1 MEITN
6 QIIESH
12 GLKAS
17 EFENIKKLL
26 KRDPNLLELGIFSAM
41 WNEHCCYKTSKKW
54 LKKLP
59 TNNTIVI
66 QGPGENAG
74 IIDLEDND
82 GIAFKIESHNHPS
95 YIEPFNGSAT
105 GVGGILRDIF
115 TMGARPI
122 ATLDSIRFGEITTD
136 KTKYLLNGV
145 VHGIGHYGNCIGIP
159 NIGGEC
165 EFDRSYDFNNLV
177 NAMAIGHVKNDSIF
191 YSKPKTIGGLIV
203 YIGSKT
209 GKDGIHGA
217 SMASDVF
224 SEDDEDDK
232 RPSVQVG
239 DPFMEKLLMEGCL
252 ELMSSGL
259 IESMQDMGAAG
270 ITSSSVEMASKGE
283 VGVLINLDKIP
294 LREPL
299 SPYEILLS
307 ESQERMLA
315 VIEPENNV
323 KVKNILKKWQI
334 DYEVIG
340 EITDTQRVVFSS
352 NNKNVVDLPVD
363 IIVDD
368 APEYDREFYLPKK
381 RAFNDFNLLNLD
393 IENMIDNLFENLNYL
408 DKSWVYNQYDSTV
421 MGDTIKEPGQSS
433 GIVKLHDSDKV
444 IGATTD
450 CNPLYLR
457 INPEKGMEYTVL
469 ESFRNLV
476 CSNLKPLAITNN
488 LNFAS
493 PLDPN
498 IMGEIVLS
506 INGLKKS
513 ASKLDTPIVSGN
525 VSLYNQT
532 NDRPIKPTPVI
543 GMVGSNRNYKN
554 INSNKFQNENDLIF
568 LIGNSMK
575 KNNSPY
581 FLQDQHIIQKEN
593 QFNDLVEI
601 DYNLEKDNSE
611 MLFNLFN
618 QNLIT
623 SCNDISRGGIFLSLI
638 KMLQKNYGFRIN
650 VKDKFDMFCEYQA
663 GYIFTIRE
671 INYPMLKNA
680 FEEKKLNYQN
690 LGKVTTESIEINSK
704 KFDYFDIINKYL
716 NNFEKTIN

>member
-1 MEITN
+1 MNEELIL
-6 QIIESH
+6 QH
-12 GLKAS
+12 GLTLD
-17 EFENIKKLL
+17 EFQVIKDCL
-26 KRDPNLLELGIFSAM
+26 KRDLTMEELGIFSAM

-59 TNNTIVI
+59 TENNIVI

-122 ATLDSIRFGEITTD
+122 ATLDSIRFGEIKTD

-165 EFDRSYDFNNLV
+165 EFDKTYNYNNLV
-177 NAMAIGHVKNDSIF
+177 NAMAIGHVKKNAIF
-191 YSKPKTIGGLIV
+191 YSKPKTVGGLIV

-270 ITSSSVEMASKGE
+270 ITSSSVEMASKGN

-294 LREPL
+294 LRQPL
-299 SPYEILLS
+299 TPYEILLS

-315 VIEPENNV
+315 VIEKGNDE
-323 KVKNILKKWQI
+323 KVREILKKWQI
-334 DYEVIG
+334 DFEVIG
-340 EITDTQRVVFSS
+340 EITNTKRVVFVSQ
-352 NNKNVVDLPVD
+352 NKKIVDLPVN

-381 RAFNDFNLLNLD
+381 RNKKKFDLSNLTL
-393 IENMIDNLFENLNYL
+393 EKMIDNLLNNLNHL
-408 DKSWVYNQYDSTV
+408 EKSWVYSQYDSTV
-421 MGDTIKEPGQSS
+421 MGDTVKEPGQAT
-433 GIVKLHDSDKV
+433 GIVKLHDSQKV
-444 IGATTD
+444 IGASTD
-450 CNPLYLR
+450 CNPLYIR
-457 INPEKGMEYTVL
+457 INPELGMIYTVA
-469 ESFRNLV
+469 EAYRNLIA
-476 CSNLKPLAITNN
+476 SNIKPMAITNN

-506 INGLKKS
+506 VNGLKIS

-532 NDRPIKPTPVI
+532 NDVPINPTPVI
-543 GMVGSNRNYKN
+543 GMVGSNSN
-554 INSNKFQNENDLIF
+554 INKIVSNKFQNEGDIIIS
-568 LIGNSMK
+568 IGESIDPHK
-575 KNNSPY
+575 SPY
-581 FLQDQHIIQKEN
+581 FLQDQKIVEDINLYNELEN
-593 QFNDLVEI
+593 I
-601 DYNLEKDNSE
+601 NLEDEKLTAKILMEISDE
-611 MLFNLFN
+611 NLL
-618 QNLIT
+618 Q
-623 SCNDISRGGIFLSLI
+623 SCNDISRGGVFMTLI
-638 KMLQKNYGFRIN
+638 KMIQKNYGFN
-650 VKDKFDMFCEYQA
+650 LKTSNELDLFCEYKY
-663 GYIFTIRE
+663 GYVAAIKENNLNKVFTLLDKNKINHLNIGRVVIEE
-671 INYPMLKNA
+671 IK
-680 FEEKKLNYQN
+680 
-690 LGKVTTESIEINSK
+690 INSK
-704 KFDYFDIINKYL
+704 NIDYFDIKDQYF
-716 NNFEKTIN
+716 NNFERIIN

>member
-1 MEITN
+1 MNKELILQHGLTLDEF
-6 QIIESH
+6 QIIEDC
-12 GLKAS
+12 
-17 EFENIKKLL
+17 L
-26 KRDPNLLELGIFSAM
+26 KRDLTMEELGIFSAM

-59 TNNTIVI
+59 TKNDIVI

-122 ATLDSIRFGEITTD
+122 ATLDSIRFGEIKTD

-165 EFDRSYDFNNLV
+165 EFDKTYDYNNLV
-177 NAMAIGHVKNDSIF
+177 NAMAIGHVKKNAIF
-191 YSKPKTIGGLIV
+191 YSKPKTVGGLIV

-270 ITSSSVEMASKGE
+270 ITSSSVEMASKGN

-294 LREPL
+294 LRQPL
-299 SPYEILLS
+299 TPYEILLS

-315 VIEPENNV
+315 VIEKGNDE
-323 KVKNILKKWQI
+323 KVREILKKWQI
-334 DYEVIG
+334 DFEVIG
-340 EITDTQRVVFSS
+340 EITNTKRVVFESQ
-352 NNKNVVDLPVD
+352 NKKIVDLPVN

-381 RAFNDFNLLNLD
+381 RNKRKFDLSNLTLEKMISNLLN
-393 IENMIDNLFENLNYL
+393 NLNHL
-408 DKSWVYNQYDSTV
+408 EKSWVYNQYDSTV
-421 MGDTIKEPGQSS
+421 MGDTVKEPGQAT
-433 GIVKLHDSDKV
+433 GIVKLHDSQKV
-444 IGATTD
+444 IGASTD
-450 CNPLYLR
+450 CNPLYIR
-457 INPEKGMEYTVL
+457 INPELGMIYTVA
-469 ESFRNLV
+469 EAYRNLIA
-476 CSNLKPLAITNN
+476 SNIKPMAITNN

-506 INGLKKS
+506 VNGLKIS
-513 ASKLDTPIVSGN
+513 ASQLDTPIVSGN

-532 NDRPIKPTPVI
+532 NDAPINPTPVI
-543 GMVGSNRNYKN
+543 GMVGSNSN
-554 INSNKFQNENDLIF
+554 INKIVSNKFQSEGDIIISIGENIDPH
-568 LIGNSMK
+568 K
-575 KNNSPY
+575 SPY
-581 FLQDQHIIQKEN
+581 FLQDQEIVEDINLYNELEN
-593 QFNDLVEI
+593 I
-601 DYNLEKDNSE
+601 NLEDEKITAKILMEISDN
-611 MLFNLFN
+611 NLL
-618 QNLIT
+618 Q
-623 SCNDISRGGIFLSLI
+623 SCNDISRGGIFMTLM
-638 KMLQKNYGFRIN
+638 KMIQKNYGFNIKASN
-650 VKDKFDMFCEYQA
+650 DFELFCEYKS
-663 GYIFTIRE
+663 GYVTTIKE
-671 INYPMLKNA
+671 NNLKKVFALLDENKINY
-680 FEEKKLNYQN
+680 EEI
-690 LGKVTTESIEINSK
+690 GRVVIEEIKINSK
-704 KFDYFDIINKYL
+704 NIDYFDIKDQYL
-716 NNFEKTIN
+716 NNFKRIIN

>member
-1 MEITN
+1 MNEDLIKQHGLTMDEF
-6 QIIESH
+6 QIIQ
-12 GLKAS
+12 
-17 EFENIKKLL
+17 NYL
-26 KRDPNLLELGIFSAM
+26 KRDLSIEELGIFSAM

-59 TNNTIVI
+59 TDNAIVI

-252 ELMSSGL
+252 ELMSSDL

-381 RAFNDFNLLNLD
+381 RAFNDFNLSNLD
-393 IENMIDNLFENLNYL
+393 IENMIDNLFKNLNYL

-593 QFNDLVEI
+593 QFNDLIEI

-650 VKDKFDMFCEYQA
+650 IKDKFDMFCEYQA

-680 FEEKKLNYQN
+680 FEEKKLNYRN

>member
-1 MEITN
+1 MNEDLIKQHGLTMDEF
-6 QIIESH
+6 QIIQ
-12 GLKAS
+12 
-17 EFENIKKLL
+17 NYL
-26 KRDPNLLELGIFSAM
+26 KRDLSIEELGIFSAM

-340 EITDTQRVVFSS
+340 EITDTKRVVFSS

>member
-1 MEITN
+1 MNKELILQHGLTLDEF
-6 QIIESH
+6 QIIEDC
-12 GLKAS
+12 
-17 EFENIKKLL
+17 L
-26 KRDPNLLELGIFSAM
+26 KRDLTMEELGIFSAM

-59 TNNTIVI
+59 TKNDIVI

-122 ATLDSIRFGEITTD
+122 ATLDSIRFGEIKTD

-165 EFDRSYDFNNLV
+165 EFDKTYDYNNLV
-177 NAMAIGHVKNDSIF
+177 NAMAIGHVKKNAIF
-191 YSKPKTIGGLIV
+191 YSKPKTVGGLIV

-270 ITSSSVEMASKGE
+270 ITSSSVEMASKGN

-294 LREPL
+294 LRQPL
-299 SPYEILLS
+299 TPYEILLS

-315 VIEPENNV
+315 VIEKGNDE
-323 KVKNILKKWQI
+323 KVREILKKWQI
-334 DYEVIG
+334 DFEVIG
-340 EITDTQRVVFSS
+340 EITNTKRVVFESQ
-352 NNKNVVDLPVD
+352 NKKIVDLPVN

-381 RAFNDFNLLNLD
+381 RNKRKFDLSNLTLEKMISNLLN
-393 IENMIDNLFENLNYL
+393 NLNHL
-408 DKSWVYNQYDSTV
+408 EKSWVYNQYDSTV
-421 MGDTIKEPGQSS
+421 MGDTVKEPGQAT
-433 GIVKLHDSDKV
+433 GIVKLHDSQKV
-444 IGATTD
+444 IGASTD
-450 CNPLYLR
+450 CNPLYIR
-457 INPEKGMEYTVL
+457 INPELGMIYTVA
-469 ESFRNLV
+469 EAYRNLIA
-476 CSNLKPLAITNN
+476 SNIKPMAITNN

-506 INGLKKS
+506 VNGLKIS
-513 ASKLDTPIVSGN
+513 ASQLDTPIVSGN

-532 NDRPIKPTPVI
+532 NDAPINPTPVI
-543 GMVGSNRNYKN
+543 GMVGSNSN
-554 INSNKFQNENDLIF
+554 INKIVSNKFQSEGAIIISIGENIDPH
-568 LIGNSMK
+568 K
-575 KNNSPY
+575 SPY
-581 FLQDQHIIQKEN
+581 FLQDQEIVEDINLYNELEN
-593 QFNDLVEI
+593 I
-601 DYNLEKDNSE
+601 NLEDEKITAKILMEISDN
-611 MLFNLFN
+611 NLL
-618 QNLIT
+618 Q
-623 SCNDISRGGIFLSLI
+623 SCNDISRGGIFMTLM
-638 KMLQKNYGFRIN
+638 KMIQKNYGFNIKASN
-650 VKDKFDMFCEYQA
+650 DFELFCEYKS
-663 GYIFTIRE
+663 GYVTTIKE
-671 INYPMLKNA
+671 NNLKKVFALLDENKINY
-680 FEEKKLNYQN
+680 EEI
-690 LGKVTTESIEINSK
+690 GRVVIEEIKINSK
-704 KFDYFDIINKYL
+704 NIDYFDIKDQYL
-716 NNFEKTIN
+716 NNFERIIN

>member
-1 MEITN
+1 MNEDLIKQHGLTMDEF
-6 QIIESH
+6 QIIQ
-12 GLKAS
+12 
-17 EFENIKKLL
+17 NYL
-26 KRDPNLLELGIFSAM
+26 KRDLSIEELGIFSAM

-59 TNNTIVI
+59 TDNAIVI

-105 GVGGILRDIF
+105 GVRGILRDIF

-252 ELMSSGL
+252 ELMSSDL

-593 QFNDLVEI
+593 QFNDLIEI

-650 VKDKFDMFCEYQA
+650 IKDKFDMFCEYQA

-671 INYPMLKNA
+671 VNYPMLKNA

>member
-1 MEITN
+1 MNEDLIL
-6 QIIESH
+6 QH
-12 GLKAS
+12 GLTLD
-17 EFENIKKLL
+17 EFKIIKNYLN
-26 KRDPNLLELGIFSAM
+26 RDLTMEELGIFSAM

-59 TNNTIVI
+59 TENEIVI

-74 IIDLEDND
+74 IIDIQDND

-122 ATLDSIRFGEITTD
+122 ATLDSIRFGLIESE

-165 EFDRSYDFNNLV
+165 EFESTYGFNNLV
-177 NAMAIGHVKNDSIF
+177 NAMAVGHVQKDKIF
-191 YSKPKTIGGLIV
+191 YSKPKSIGGLIV

-252 ELMSSGL
+252 ELMSLGL

-270 ITSSSVEMASKGE
+270 ITSSSVEMASKGN
-283 VGVLINLDKIP
+283 VGVLINLDKVP
-294 LREPL
+294 LRQPL
-299 SPYEILLS
+299 SAYEILLS

-315 VIEPENNV
+315 VIDEKNNL
-323 KVKNILKKWQI
+323 KVKEILQKWQI

-340 EITDTQRVVFSS
+340 EITNNKRVVFES
-352 NNKNVVDLPVD
+352 NNKKVVDLPVD

-368 APEYDREFYLPKK
+368 APEYDREFYMPRK
-381 RAFNDFNLLNLD
+381 RKGKDFDFSNIKLEDIINTLLS
-393 IENMIDNLFENLNYL
+393 NLNYL
-408 DKSWVYNQYDSTV
+408 DKSWVFNQYDSTV
-421 MGDTIKEPGQSS
+421 MGDTVKEPGQSS
-433 GIVKLHDSDKV
+433 GIVKIHGTQKV

-450 CNPLYLR
+450 CNPLYIR
-457 INPEKGMEYTVL
+457 INPYEGMKYTVA
-469 ESFRNLV
+469 ESYRNLIA
-476 CSNLKPLAITNN
+476 CNINPLAITNN

-498 IMGEIVLS
+498 IMGELVLS
-506 INGLKKS
+506 IDGLKTAAVKFN
-513 ASKLDTPIVSGN
+513 TPIVSGN

-532 NDRPIKPTPVI
+532 NEIPIKPTPVI
-543 GMVGSNRNYKN
+543 GMVGSNQDLKK
-554 INSNKFQNENDLIF
+554 INSNRFRN
-568 LIGNSMK
+568 IGNK
-575 KNNSPY
+575 IFVLGKQLEKNLSPY
-581 FLQDQHIIQKEN
+581 LLQDQNLASNINEY
-593 QFNDLVEI
+593 NDLEELDL
-601 DYNLEKDNSE
+601 DYEKKVADCVLKMSDFKYI
-611 MLFNLFN
+611 M
-618 QNLIT
+618 
-623 SCNDISRGGIFLSLI
+623 SCNDISRGGVFLSLL
-638 KMLQKNYGFRIN
+638 KMQYKDMGFKVNIP
-650 VKDKFDMFCEYQA
+650 DPIDLFCEYSA
-663 GYIFTIRE
+663 GYVIEIRNEDLNNVSSFLSENGVGYFE
-671 INYPMLKNA
+671 IGEIIKEN
-680 FEEKKLNYQN
+680 
-690 LGKVTTESIEINSK
+690 IEINSK
-704 KFDYFDIINKYL
+704 KFDYFDIINNYH
-716 NNFEKTIN
+716 NNFEKIIN

>member
-1 MEITN
+1 MKEELIL
-6 QIIESH
+6 QH
-12 GLKAS
+12 GLTLE
-17 EFENIKKLL
+17 EFKIIKNYL
-26 KRDPNLLELGIFSAM
+26 KRDLTMEELGIFSAM

-59 TNNTIVI
+59 TNNDIVI

-122 ATLDSIRFGEITTD
+122 ATLDSIRFGEISTD
-136 KTKYLLNGV
+136 KTKYLLNEV

-159 NIGGEC
+159 NIGGES
-165 EFDRSYDFNNLV
+165 EFDSTYDFNNLV
-177 NAMAIGHVKNDSIF
+177 NAMAIGHVKKDAIF
-191 YSKPKTIGGLIV
+191 YSKPKTVGGLIV

-224 SEDDEDDK
+224 SENDEDDK

-270 ITSSSVEMASKGE
+270 ITSSSVEMASKGN

-294 LREPL
+294 LRQPL

-315 VIEPENNV
+315 VIDKENNS
-323 KVKNILKKWQI
+323 KVRNILKKWQI

-340 EITDTQRVVFSS
+340 EITNTKKVVFTSQ
-352 NNKNVVDLPVD
+352 NKEVVNLPVN

-368 APEYDREFYLPKK
+368 APEYDREFYLPRK
-381 RAFNDFNLLNLD
+381 RSKREFDCANLTIEKMINNLLD
-393 IENMIDNLFENLNYL
+393 NLNYL
-408 DKSWVYNQYDSTV
+408 DKSWIYNQYDSTV
-421 MGDTIKEPGQSS
+421 MGDTVKEPGQTA
-433 GIVKLHDSDKV
+433 GIVKLHDSQKV

-450 CNPLYLR
+450 CNPLYIR
-457 INPEKGMEYTVL
+457 INPELGMIYTVL
-469 ESFRNLV
+469 EAYRNLIA
-476 CSNLKPLAITNN
+476 SNIKPMAITNN

-513 ASKLDTPIVSGN
+513 ASKLNTPIVSGN

-532 NDRPIKPTPVI
+532 NELPINPTPVI
-543 GMVGSNRNYKN
+543 GMVGSNLD
-554 INSNKFQNENDLIF
+554 INRVLSNKFQNLGDIIIS
-568 LIGNSMK
+568 IGESLGPL
-575 KNNSPY
+575 NSPY
-581 FLQDQHIIQKEN
+581 FLQDHKITKEIN
-593 QFNDLVEI
+593 SFNDLEDI
-601 DYNLEKDNSE
+601 DLEKELLTANTIR
-611 MLFNLFN
+611 NLTN
-618 QNLIT
+618 DNLIQ
-623 SCNDISRGGIFLSLI
+623 SCNDISRGGIFISLMKMI
-638 KMLQKNYGFRIN
+638 KKNYGFTIEFPN
-650 VKDKFDMFCEYQA
+650 QFDLFCEYIA
-663 GYIFTIRE
+663 GYIITVKE
-671 INYPMLKNA
+671 DNLNKVLAYLSKNCIKHSHIG
-680 FEEKKLNYQN
+680 FVSSELIK
-690 LGKVTTESIEINSK
+690 INSK
-704 KFDYFDIINKYL
+704 KFDYFDIKDKYL
-716 NNFEKTIN
+716 NNFEKIIN

>member
-1 MEITN
+1 MNEDLIK
-6 QIIESH
+6 QH
-12 GLKAS
+12 GLTMD
-17 EFENIKKLL
+17 EFKIIQNYL
-26 KRDPNLLELGIFSAM
+26 KRDLSIEELGIFSAM

-59 TNNTIVI
+59 TDNSIVV

-74 IIDLEDND
+74 IIDLKDND

-122 ATLDSIRFGEITTD
+122 ATLDSIRFGEVTTD

-283 VGVLINLDKIP
+283 VGVLINLDRIP

-315 VIEPENNV
+315 VIEPENNN
-323 KVKNILKKWQI
+323 KVKNVLKKWQI

-340 EITDTQRVVFSS
+340 EITNTKRVVFSS
-352 NNKNVVDLPVD
+352 NNKNIVDLPVN

-381 RAFNDFNLLNLD
+381 RGFNAFDVSNLD
-393 IENMIDNLFENLNYL
+393 IEKMIDNLFQNLNYL
-408 DKSWVYNQYDSTV
+408 DKSWVYDQYDSTV

-433 GIVKLHDSDKV
+433 GIVKLHDSNKV

-450 CNPLYLR
+450 CNPLYLK
-457 INPEKGMEYTVL
+457 INPEKGMEHTVL
-469 ESFRNLV
+469 ESYRNLV

-543 GMVGSNRNYKN
+543 GMVGSNSNYKN

-568 LIGNSMK
+568 LIGKSMEK
-575 KNNSPY
+575 SSSPY
-581 FLQDQHIIQKEN
+581 FLQDQHIVQREN
-593 QFNDLVEI
+593 QYNDLIEI
-601 DYNLEKDNSE
+601 DYDLERNNSE
-611 MLFNLFN
+611 ILFKLFN
-618 QNLIT
+618 QNLVT
-623 SCNDISRGGIFLSLI
+623 SCNDISRGGIFLTLI
-638 KMLQKNYGFRIN
+638 KMLQKNYGFNIN
-650 VKDKFDMFCEYQA
+650 VRDKFDIFCEYQA
-663 GYIFTIRE
+663 GYVLTTHE
-671 INYPMLKNA
+671 KNYSTLKKI
-680 FEEKKLNYQN
+680 FEENKIKYQN
-690 LGKVTTESIEINSK
+690 LGEVTIETIEINSK
-704 KFDYFDIINKYL
+704 KFDYFDIMNKYL
-716 NNFEKTIN
+716 NNFEKLIK

>member
-1 MEITN
+1 MNDEIIL
-6 QIIESH
+6 QH
-12 GLKAS
+12 GLTLE
-17 EFENIKKLL
+17 EFKVIKDYL
-26 KRDPNLLELGIFSAM
+26 KRDLTIEELGIFSAM

-59 TNNTIVI
+59 TNNEIVI

-74 IIDLEDND
+74 IIDVKDND

-122 ATLDSIRFGEITTD
+122 ATLDSIRFGNISSD

-165 EFDRSYDFNNLV
+165 EFDKSYDYNNLV

-224 SEDDEDDK
+224 SEDDEDEK

-270 ITSSSVEMASKGE
+270 ITSSSVEMASKGN
-283 VGVLINLDKIP
+283 VGVHINLDKVP
-294 LREPL
+294 LRQPL
-299 SPYEILLS
+299 TPYEILLS

-315 VIEPENNV
+315 VIEKDNNE
-323 KVKNILKKWQI
+323 KIKEILKKWQI

-340 EITDTQRVVFSS
+340 EITNTKRVVFSS
-352 NNKNVVDLPVD
+352 NEKIVVDLPVD

-368 APEYDREFYLPKK
+368 APEYDREFSIPKK
-381 RAFNDFNLLNLD
+381 RKYRNFNISNLS
-393 IENMIDNLFENLNYL
+393 IEKTVSNYMNNLNYL
-408 DKSWVYNQYDSTV
+408 DKSWIYNQYDSTV

-433 GIVKLHDSDKV
+433 GVVKIHNTDKA

-450 CNPLYLR
+450 CNPLYIR
-457 INPEKGMEYTVL
+457 INPEKGMIHTVL
-469 ESFRNLV
+469 EAYRNLV
-476 CSNLKPLAITNN
+476 ASNIMPMAITNN

-506 INGLKKS
+506 ITGLSNIAK
-513 ASKLDTPIVSGN
+513 KLDTPIVSGN

-532 NDRPIKPTPVI
+532 NDRPINPTPVI
-543 GMVGSNRNYKN
+543 GMVGC
-554 INSNKFQNENDLIF
+554 NSNWKKILQNKFINEDDELI
-568 LIGNSMK
+568 LLGNSLGIDF
-575 KNNSPY
+575 SPY
-581 FLQDQHIIQKEN
+581 YLQDQKIVSSISEYNELSMPDIDLEIKTAKLIQEAADK
-593 QFNDLVEI
+593 
-601 DYNLEKDNSE
+601 
-611 MLFNLFN
+611 
-618 QNLIT
+618 NLIQ
-623 SCNDISRGGIFLSLI
+623 SCNDISRGGVFMSLM
-638 KMLQKNYGFRIN
+638 KMTQKTLGFSIMLEDD
-650 VKDKFDMFCEYQA
+650 KDIFCEYSA
-663 GYIFTIRE
+663 GYILTIDPKNKDR
-671 INYPMLKNA
+671 IVSMLKKERIN
-680 FEEKKLNYQN
+680 FLSIGQVKLD
-690 LGKVTTESIEINSK
+690 SFEINSK
-704 KFDYFDIINKYL
+704 KFNYSDMIEKYYKNFAKIIN
-716 NNFEKTIN
+716 

>member
-1 MEITN
+1 MNEDLIKQHGLTMDEF
-6 QIIESH
+6 QIIQ
-12 GLKAS
+12 
-17 EFENIKKLL
+17 NYL
-26 KRDPNLLELGIFSAM
+26 KRDLSIEELGIFSAM

-54 LKKLP
+54 LKKLH
-59 TNNTIVI
+59 TNNAIVI

-408 DKSWVYNQYDSTV
+408 DKSWVYNQ
-421 MGDTIKEPGQSS
+421 
-433 GIVKLHDSDKV
+433 
-444 IGATTD
+444 
-450 CNPLYLR
+450 
-457 INPEKGMEYTVL
+457 
-469 ESFRNLV
+469 
-476 CSNLKPLAITNN
+476 
-488 LNFAS
+488 
-493 PLDPN
+493 
-498 IMGEIVLS
+498 
-506 INGLKKS
+506 
-513 ASKLDTPIVSGN
+513 
-525 VSLYNQT
+525 
-532 NDRPIKPTPVI
+532 
-543 GMVGSNRNYKN
+543 
-554 INSNKFQNENDLIF
+554 
-568 LIGNSMK
+568 
-575 KNNSPY
+575 
-581 FLQDQHIIQKEN
+581 
-593 QFNDLVEI
+593 
-601 DYNLEKDNSE
+601 
-611 MLFNLFN
+611 
-618 QNLIT
+618 
-623 SCNDISRGGIFLSLI
+623 
-638 KMLQKNYGFRIN
+638 
-650 VKDKFDMFCEYQA
+650 
-663 GYIFTIRE
+663 
-671 INYPMLKNA
+671 
-680 FEEKKLNYQN
+680 
-690 LGKVTTESIEINSK
+690 
-704 KFDYFDIINKYL
+704 
-716 NNFEKTIN
+716 

>member
-1 MEITN
+1 MNEDLIKQHGLTMDEF
-6 QIIESH
+6 QIIQ
-12 GLKAS
+12 
-17 EFENIKKLL
+17 NYL
-26 KRDPNLLELGIFSAM
+26 KRDLSIEELGIFSAM

-252 ELMSSGL
+252 ELMSSDL

-393 IENMIDNLFENLNYL
+393 IENMIDNLFKNLNYL

-650 VKDKFDMFCEYQA
+650 IKDKFDMFCEYQA

>member
-1 MEITN
+1 MNKELILQHGLTLDEF
-6 QIIESH
+6 QIIEDC
-12 GLKAS
+12 
-17 EFENIKKLL
+17 L
-26 KRDPNLLELGIFSAM
+26 KRDLTMEELGIFSAM

-59 TNNTIVI
+59 TKNDIVI

-74 IIDLEDND
+74 IIDVEDND

-122 ATLDSIRFGEITTD
+122 ATLDSIRFGEIKTD

-165 EFDRSYDFNNLV
+165 EFDKTYDYNNLV
-177 NAMAIGHVKNDSIF
+177 NAMAIGHVKKNAIF
-191 YSKPKTIGGLIV
+191 YSKPKTVGGLIV

-270 ITSSSVEMASKGE
+270 ITSSSVEMASKGN

-294 LREPL
+294 LRQPL
-299 SPYEILLS
+299 TPYEILLS

-315 VIEPENNV
+315 VIEKGNDE
-323 KVKNILKKWQI
+323 KVREILKKWQI
-334 DYEVIG
+334 DFEVIG
-340 EITDTQRVVFSS
+340 EITNTKRVVFESQ
-352 NNKNVVDLPVD
+352 NKKIVDLPVN

-381 RAFNDFNLLNLD
+381 RNKRKFDLSNLTLEKMISNLLN
-393 IENMIDNLFENLNYL
+393 NLNHL
-408 DKSWVYNQYDSTV
+408 EKSWVYNQYDSTV
-421 MGDTIKEPGQSS
+421 MGDTVKEPGQAT
-433 GIVKLHDSDKV
+433 GIVKLHDSQKV
-444 IGATTD
+444 IGASTD
-450 CNPLYLR
+450 CNPLYIR
-457 INPEKGMEYTVL
+457 INPELGMIYTVA
-469 ESFRNLV
+469 EAYRNLIA
-476 CSNLKPLAITNN
+476 SNIKPMAITNN

-506 INGLKKS
+506 VNGLKIS
-513 ASKLDTPIVSGN
+513 ASQLDTPIVSGN

-532 NDRPIKPTPVI
+532 NDAPINPTPVI
-543 GMVGSNRNYKN
+543 GMVGSNSN
-554 INSNKFQNENDLIF
+554 INKIVSNKFQSEGDIIISIGENIDPH
-568 LIGNSMK
+568 K
-575 KNNSPY
+575 SPY
-581 FLQDQHIIQKEN
+581 FLQDQEIVEDINLYNELEN
-593 QFNDLVEI
+593 I
-601 DYNLEKDNSE
+601 NLEDEKITAKILMEISDN
-611 MLFNLFN
+611 NLL
-618 QNLIT
+618 Q
-623 SCNDISRGGIFLSLI
+623 SCNDISRGGIFMTLM
-638 KMLQKNYGFRIN
+638 KMIQKNYGFNIKASN
-650 VKDKFDMFCEYQA
+650 DFELFCEYKS
-663 GYIFTIRE
+663 GYVTTIKE
-671 INYPMLKNA
+671 NNLKKVFALLDENKINY
-680 FEEKKLNYQN
+680 EEI
-690 LGKVTTESIEINSK
+690 GRVVIEEIKINSK
-704 KFDYFDIINKYL
+704 NIDYFDIKDQYL
-716 NNFEKTIN
+716 NNFERIIN

>member
-1 MEITN
+1 MNKELILQHGLTLDEF
-6 QIIESH
+6 QIIEDC
-12 GLKAS
+12 
-17 EFENIKKLL
+17 L
-26 KRDPNLLELGIFSAM
+26 KRDLTMEELGIFSAM

-59 TNNTIVI
+59 TKNDIVI

-122 ATLDSIRFGEITTD
+122 ATLDSIRFGEIKTD

-165 EFDRSYDFNNLV
+165 EFDKTYDYNNLV
-177 NAMAIGHVKNDSIF
+177 NAMAIGHVKKNAIF
-191 YSKPKTIGGLIV
+191 YSKPKTVGGLIV

-270 ITSSSVEMASKGE
+270 ITSSSVEMASKGN

-294 LREPL
+294 LRQPL
-299 SPYEILLS
+299 TPYEILLS

-315 VIEPENNV
+315 VIEKGNDE
-323 KVKNILKKWQI
+323 KVREILKKWQI
-334 DYEVIG
+334 DFEVIG
-340 EITDTQRVVFSS
+340 EITNTKRVVFESQ
-352 NNKNVVDLPVD
+352 NKKIVDLPVN

-381 RAFNDFNLLNLD
+381 RNKRKFDLSNLTLEKMISNLLN
-393 IENMIDNLFENLNYL
+393 NLNHL
-408 DKSWVYNQYDSTV
+408 EKSWVYNQYDSTV
-421 MGDTIKEPGQSS
+421 MGDTVKEPGQAT
-433 GIVKLHDSDKV
+433 GIVKLHDSQKV
-444 IGATTD
+444 IGASTD
-450 CNPLYLR
+450 CNPLYIR
-457 INPEKGMEYTVL
+457 INPELGMIYTVA
-469 ESFRNLV
+469 EAYRNLIA
-476 CSNLKPLAITNN
+476 SNIKPMAITNN

-506 INGLKKS
+506 VNGLKIS
-513 ASKLDTPIVSGN
+513 ASQLDTPIVSGN

-532 NDRPIKPTPVI
+532 NDAPINPTPVI
-543 GMVGSNRNYKN
+543 GMVGSNSN
-554 INSNKFQNENDLIF
+554 INKIVSNKFQSEGDIIISIGENIDPH
-568 LIGNSMK
+568 K
-575 KNNSPY
+575 SPY
-581 FLQDQHIIQKEN
+581 FLQDQKIVEDINLYNELEN
-593 QFNDLVEI
+593 I
-601 DYNLEKDNSE
+601 NLEDEKITAKILMEISDN
-611 MLFNLFN
+611 NLL
-618 QNLIT
+618 Q
-623 SCNDISRGGIFLSLI
+623 SCNDISRGGIFMTLM
-638 KMLQKNYGFRIN
+638 KMIQKNYGFNIKVSN
-650 VKDKFDMFCEYQA
+650 DFELFCEYKS
-663 GYIFTIRE
+663 GY
-671 INYPMLKNA
+671 
-680 FEEKKLNYQN
+680 
-690 LGKVTTESIEINSK
+690 VTTIKENNLKKVFALLDENKIKYLEIGRVVIEEIKINSK
-704 KFDYFDIINKYL
+704 NIDYFDIKDQYL
-716 NNFEKTIN
+716 NNFERIIN

>member
-1 MEITN
+1 MNKELILQHGLTLDEF
-6 QIIESH
+6 QIIEDC
-12 GLKAS
+12 
-17 EFENIKKLL
+17 L
-26 KRDPNLLELGIFSAM
+26 KRDLTMEELGIFSAM

-59 TNNTIVI
+59 TKNDIVI

-122 ATLDSIRFGEITTD
+122 ATLDSIRFGEIKTD

-165 EFDRSYDFNNLV
+165 EFDKTYDYNNLV
-177 NAMAIGHVKNDSIF
+177 NAMAIGHVKKNAIF
-191 YSKPKTIGGLIV
+191 YSKPKTVGGLIV

-270 ITSSSVEMASKGE
+270 ITSSSVEMASKGN

-294 LREPL
+294 LRQPL
-299 SPYEILLS
+299 TPYEILLS

-315 VIEPENNV
+315 VIEKGNDE
-323 KVKNILKKWQI
+323 KVREILKKWQI
-334 DYEVIG
+334 DFEVIG
-340 EITDTQRVVFSS
+340 EITNTKRVVFESQ
-352 NNKNVVDLPVD
+352 NKKIVDLPVN

-381 RAFNDFNLLNLD
+381 RNKRKFDLSNLTLEKMISNLLN
-393 IENMIDNLFENLNYL
+393 NLNHL
-408 DKSWVYNQYDSTV
+408 EKSWVYNQYDSTV
-421 MGDTIKEPGQSS
+421 MGDTVKEPGQAT
-433 GIVKLHDSDKV
+433 GIVKLHDSQKV
-444 IGATTD
+444 IGASTD
-450 CNPLYLR
+450 CNPLYIR
-457 INPEKGMEYTVL
+457 INPELGMIYTVA
-469 ESFRNLV
+469 EAYRNLIA
-476 CSNLKPLAITNN
+476 SNIKPMAITNN

-506 INGLKKS
+506 VNGLKIS
-513 ASKLDTPIVSGN
+513 ASQLDTPIVSGN

-532 NDRPIKPTPVI
+532 NDAPINPTPVI
-543 GMVGSNRNYKN
+543 GMVGSNSN
-554 INSNKFQNENDLIF
+554 INKIVSNKFQSEGDIIISIGENIDPH
-568 LIGNSMK
+568 K
-575 KNNSPY
+575 SPY
-581 FLQDQHIIQKEN
+581 FLQDQEIVEDINLYNELEN
-593 QFNDLVEI
+593 I
-601 DYNLEKDNSE
+601 NLEDERITAKILMEISDK
-611 MLFNLFN
+611 NLL
-618 QNLIT
+618 Q
-623 SCNDISRGGIFLSLI
+623 SCNDISRGGIFMTLM
-638 KMLQKNYGFRIN
+638 KMIQKNYGFNIKASN
-650 VKDKFDMFCEYQA
+650 DFKLFCEYKY
-663 GYIFTIRE
+663 GYVATIRE
-671 INYPMLKNA
+671 NNLKKVFALLDENKINY
-680 FEEKKLNYQN
+680 EEI
-690 LGKVTTESIEINSK
+690 GRVVIEEIKINSK
-704 KFDYFDIINKYL
+704 NIDYFDITNQYL
-716 NNFEKTIN
+716 NNFERIIN

>member
-1 MEITN
+1 MNDEIIL
-6 QIIESH
+6 QH
-12 GLKAS
+12 GLTLE
-17 EFENIKKLL
+17 EFKVIKDYL
-26 KRDPNLLELGIFSAM
+26 KRDLTIEELGIFSAM

-59 TNNTIVI
+59 TNNDIVI

-74 IIDLEDND
+74 IIDVKDND

-122 ATLDSIRFGEITTD
+122 ATLDSIRFGNISSD

-165 EFDRSYDFNNLV
+165 EFDKSYDYNNLV

-224 SEDDEDDK
+224 SEDDEDKK

-270 ITSSSVEMASKGE
+270 ITSSSVEMASKGN
-283 VGVLINLDKIP
+283 VGVHINLDKVP
-294 LREPL
+294 LRQPL
-299 SPYEILLS
+299 TPYEILLS

-315 VIEPENNV
+315 VIEKDNNE
-323 KVKNILKKWQI
+323 KIKEILKKWQI

-340 EITDTQRVVFSS
+340 EITNTKRVVFSS
-352 NNKNVVDLPVD
+352 NEKIVVDLPVD

-368 APEYDREFYLPKK
+368 APEYDREFSIPKK
-381 RAFNDFNLLNLD
+381 RKYRNFNISNLSSEKTVSNYM
-393 IENMIDNLFENLNYL
+393 NNLNYL
-408 DKSWVYNQYDSTV
+408 DKSWIYNQYDSTV

-433 GIVKLHDSDKV
+433 GVVKIHNTDKA

-450 CNPLYLR
+450 CNPLYIR
-457 INPEKGMEYTVL
+457 INPEKGMIHTVL
-469 ESFRNLV
+469 EAYRNLV
-476 CSNLKPLAITNN
+476 ASNIKPMAITNN

-506 INGLKKS
+506 ITGLSNIAK
-513 ASKLDTPIVSGN
+513 KLDTPIVSGN

-532 NDRPIKPTPVI
+532 NDRPINPTPVI
-543 GMVGSNRNYKN
+543 GMVGC
-554 INSNKFQNENDLIF
+554 NSNWKKILQNKFINEDDELI
-568 LIGNSMK
+568 LLGNSLGIDF
-575 KNNSPY
+575 SPY
-581 FLQDQHIIQKEN
+581 YLQDQKIVSSISEYNELSMPDIDLEIKTAKLIQEAADK
-593 QFNDLVEI
+593 
-601 DYNLEKDNSE
+601 
-611 MLFNLFN
+611 
-618 QNLIT
+618 NLIQ
-623 SCNDISRGGIFLSLI
+623 SCNDISRGGVFMSLM
-638 KMLQKNYGFRIN
+638 KMTQKTLGFSIMLDDD
-650 VKDKFDMFCEYQA
+650 KDIFCEYSA
-663 GYIFTIRE
+663 GYILTIDPKNKDR
-671 INYPMLKNA
+671 IVSMLKKERIN
-680 FEEKKLNYQN
+680 FLSIGQVKLD
-690 LGKVTTESIEINSK
+690 SFEINSK
-704 KFDYFDIINKYL
+704 KFNYSDMIEKYYKNFAKIIN
-716 NNFEKTIN
+716 

>member
-1 MEITN
+1 MNKELILQHGLTLDEF
-6 QIIESH
+6 QIIEDC
-12 GLKAS
+12 
-17 EFENIKKLL
+17 L
-26 KRDPNLLELGIFSAM
+26 KRDLTMEELGIFSAM

-59 TNNTIVI
+59 TKNDIVI

-122 ATLDSIRFGEITTD
+122 ATLDSIRFGEIKTD

-165 EFDRSYDFNNLV
+165 EFDKTYDYNNLV
-177 NAMAIGHVKNDSIF
+177 NAMAIGHVKKNAIF
-191 YSKPKTIGGLIV
+191 YSKPKTVGGLIV

-270 ITSSSVEMASKGE
+270 ITSSSVEMASKGN

-294 LREPL
+294 LRQPL
-299 SPYEILLS
+299 TPYEILLS

-315 VIEPENNV
+315 VIEKGNDE
-323 KVKNILKKWQI
+323 KVREILKKWQI
-334 DYEVIG
+334 DFEVIG
-340 EITDTQRVVFSS
+340 EITNTKRVVFVSQD
-352 NNKNVVDLPVD
+352 KKIVDLPVN

-381 RAFNDFNLLNLD
+381 RNKRKFDLSNLTLEKMIGNLLN
-393 IENMIDNLFENLNYL
+393 NLNHL
-408 DKSWVYNQYDSTV
+408 EKSWVYNQYDSTV
-421 MGDTIKEPGQSS
+421 MGDTVKEPGQAT
-433 GIVKLHDSDKV
+433 GIVKLHDSQKV
-444 IGATTD
+444 IGASTD
-450 CNPLYLR
+450 CNPLYIR
-457 INPEKGMEYTVL
+457 INPELGMIYTVA
-469 ESFRNLV
+469 EAYRNLIA
-476 CSNLKPLAITNN
+476 SNIKPMAITNN

-506 INGLKKS
+506 VNGLKIS
-513 ASKLDTPIVSGN
+513 ASQLDTPIVSGN

-532 NDRPIKPTPVI
+532 NDAPINPTPVI
-543 GMVGSNRNYKN
+543 GMVGSNSN
-554 INSNKFQNENDLIF
+554 INKIVSNKFQSEGDIIISIGENIDPH
-568 LIGNSMK
+568 K
-575 KNNSPY
+575 SPY
-581 FLQDQHIIQKEN
+581 FLQDQEIVEDINLYNELEN
-593 QFNDLVEI
+593 I
-601 DYNLEKDNSE
+601 NLEDEKITAKILMEISDN
-611 MLFNLFN
+611 NLL
-618 QNLIT
+618 Q
-623 SCNDISRGGIFLSLI
+623 SCNDISRGGIFMTLM
-638 KMLQKNYGFRIN
+638 KMIQKNYGFNIKASN
-650 VKDKFDMFCEYQA
+650 DFELFCEYKS
-663 GYIFTIRE
+663 GYVTTIKE
-671 INYPMLKNA
+671 NNLKKVFALLDENKINY
-680 FEEKKLNYQN
+680 EEI
-690 LGKVTTESIEINSK
+690 GRVVIEEIKINSK
-704 KFDYFDIINKYL
+704 NIDYFDIKDQYL
-716 NNFEKTIN
+716 NNFERIIN

>member
-1 MEITN
+1 MNEDLIL
-6 QIIESH
+6 QH
-12 GLKAS
+12 GLTLD
-17 EFENIKKLL
+17 EFKIIKNYLN
-26 KRDPNLLELGIFSAM
+26 RDLTMEELGIFSAM

-59 TNNTIVI
+59 TENEIVI

-74 IIDLEDND
+74 IIDIQDND

-122 ATLDSIRFGEITTD
+122 ATLDSIRFGLIESE

-165 EFDRSYDFNNLV
+165 EFESTYGFNNLV
-177 NAMAIGHVKNDSIF
+177 NAMAVGHVQKDKIF
-191 YSKPKTIGGLIV
+191 YSKPKSIGGLIV

-252 ELMSSGL
+252 ELMSLGL

-270 ITSSSVEMASKGE
+270 ITSSSVEMASKGN
-283 VGVLINLDKIP
+283 VGVLINLDKVP
-294 LREPL
+294 LRQPL
-299 SPYEILLS
+299 SAYEILLS

-315 VIEPENNV
+315 VIDEKNNLRV
-323 KVKNILKKWQI
+323 KEILQKWQI

-340 EITDTQRVVFSS
+340 EITNNKRVVFES
-352 NNKNVVDLPVD
+352 NNKKVVDLPVD

-368 APEYDREFYLPKK
+368 APEYDREFYMPRK
-381 RAFNDFNLLNLD
+381 RKGKDFDFSNIKLEDIINTLLS
-393 IENMIDNLFENLNYL
+393 NLNYL
-408 DKSWVYNQYDSTV
+408 DKSWVFNQYDSTV
-421 MGDTIKEPGQSS
+421 MGDTVKEPGQSS
-433 GIVKLHDSDKV
+433 GIVKIHGTQKV

-450 CNPLYLR
+450 CNPLYIR
-457 INPEKGMEYTVL
+457 INPYEGMKYTVA
-469 ESFRNLV
+469 ESYRNLIA
-476 CSNLKPLAITNN
+476 CNINPLAITNN

-498 IMGEIVLS
+498 IMGELVLS
-506 INGLKKS
+506 IDGLKTAAAKFN
-513 ASKLDTPIVSGN
+513 TPIVSGN

-532 NDRPIKPTPVI
+532 NEIPIKPTPVI
-543 GMVGSNRNYKN
+543 GMVGSNQDLKK
-554 INSNKFQNENDLIF
+554 INSNKFRN
-568 LIGNSMK
+568 IGNK
-575 KNNSPY
+575 IFVLGKQLEKNLSPY
-581 FLQDQHIIQKEN
+581 LLQDQNLASNINEY
-593 QFNDLVEI
+593 NDLEELDL
-601 DYNLEKDNSE
+601 DYEKKVADCVLKMSDFKYI
-611 MLFNLFN
+611 M
-618 QNLIT
+618 
-623 SCNDISRGGIFLSLI
+623 SCNDISRGGVFLSLL
-638 KMLQKNYGFRIN
+638 KMQYKDMGFKVNIP
-650 VKDKFDMFCEYQA
+650 DPIDLFCEYSA
-663 GYIFTIRE
+663 GYVIEIRNENLNNVTSFLSKNGVGYFEIGEIIRE
-671 INYPMLKNA
+671 N
-680 FEEKKLNYQN
+680 
-690 LGKVTTESIEINSK
+690 IEINSK
-704 KFDYFDIINKYL
+704 KFDYFDIINNYH
-716 NNFEKTIN
+716 NNFEKIIN

>member
-1 MEITN
+1 MNEDLIL
-6 QIIESH
+6 QH
-12 GLKAS
+12 GLTLD
-17 EFENIKKLL
+17 EFKIIKNYLN
-26 KRDPNLLELGIFSAM
+26 RDLTMEELGIFSAM

-59 TNNTIVI
+59 TENEIVI

-74 IIDLEDND
+74 IIDIQDND

-122 ATLDSIRFGEITTD
+122 ATLDSIRFGLIKSE

-165 EFDRSYDFNNLV
+165 EFESTYDFNNLV
-177 NAMAIGHVKNDSIF
+177 NAMAVGHVQKDKIF
-191 YSKPKTIGGLIV
+191 YSKPKSIGGLIV

-252 ELMSSGL
+252 ELMSLGL

-270 ITSSSVEMASKGE
+270 ITSSSVEMASKGN
-283 VGVLINLDKIP
+283 VGVLINLDKVP
-294 LREPL
+294 LRQPL
-299 SPYEILLS
+299 SAYEILLS

-315 VIEPENNV
+315 VIDEKNNL
-323 KVKNILKKWQI
+323 KVKEILQKWQI

-340 EITDTQRVVFSS
+340 EITNNKRVVFES
-352 NNKNVVDLPVD
+352 NNKKVVDLPVD

-368 APEYDREFYLPKK
+368 APEYDREFYMPRK
-381 RAFNDFNLLNLD
+381 RKGKDFDFSNIKLEDIINTLLS
-393 IENMIDNLFENLNYL
+393 NLNYL
-408 DKSWVYNQYDSTV
+408 DKSWVFNQYDSTV
-421 MGDTIKEPGQSS
+421 MGDTVKEPGQSS
-433 GIVKLHDSDKV
+433 GIVKIHGTQKV

-450 CNPLYLR
+450 CNPLYIR
-457 INPEKGMEYTVL
+457 INPYEGMKYTVA
-469 ESFRNLV
+469 ESYRNLIA
-476 CSNLKPLAITNN
+476 CNINPLAITNN

-498 IMGEIVLS
+498 IMGELVLS
-506 INGLKKS
+506 IDGLKTAAAKFN
-513 ASKLDTPIVSGN
+513 TPIVSGN

-532 NDRPIKPTPVI
+532 NEIPIKPTPVI
-543 GMVGSNRNYKN
+543 GMLGSNQDLKK
-554 INSNKFQNENDLIF
+554 INSNKFCY
-568 LIGNSMK
+568 IGNK
-575 KNNSPY
+575 ILVLGKQLEKNLSPY
-581 FLQDQHIIQKEN
+581 LLQDQNLASNINEY
-593 QFNDLVEI
+593 NDLEELDL
-601 DYNLEKDNSE
+601 DYEKKVADCVLKMSDLKYI
-611 MLFNLFN
+611 M
-618 QNLIT
+618 
-623 SCNDISRGGIFLSLI
+623 SCNDISRGGVFLSLL
-638 KMLQKNYGFRIN
+638 KMQYKDMGFKVNIP
-650 VKDKFDMFCEYQA
+650 DPIDLFCEYSA
-663 GYIFTIRE
+663 GYVIEIRNEDLNNVTSFLSKNGVGYFEIGEIIRE
-671 INYPMLKNA
+671 N
-680 FEEKKLNYQN
+680 
-690 LGKVTTESIEINSK
+690 IEINSK
-704 KFDYFDIINKYL
+704 KFDYFDIINNYH
-716 NNFEKTIN
+716 NNFEKIIN

>member
-1 MEITN
+1 MNEDLIL
-6 QIIESH
+6 QH
-12 GLKAS
+12 GLTLD
-17 EFENIKKLL
+17 EFKIIKNYLN
-26 KRDPNLLELGIFSAM
+26 RDLTMEELGIFSAM

-59 TNNTIVI
+59 TENEIVI

-74 IIDLEDND
+74 IIDIQDND

-122 ATLDSIRFGEITTD
+122 ATLDSIRFGLIESE

-165 EFDRSYDFNNLV
+165 EFESTYGFNNLV
-177 NAMAIGHVKNDSIF
+177 NAMAVGHVQKDKIF
-191 YSKPKTIGGLIV
+191 YSKPKSIGGLIV

-252 ELMSSGL
+252 ELMSLGL

-270 ITSSSVEMASKGE
+270 ITSSSVEMASKGN
-283 VGVLINLDKIP
+283 VGVLINLDKVP
-294 LREPL
+294 LRQPL
-299 SPYEILLS
+299 SAYEILLS

-315 VIEPENNV
+315 VIDEKNNL
-323 KVKNILKKWQI
+323 KVKEILQKWQI

-340 EITDTQRVVFSS
+340 EITNNKRVVFES
-352 NNKNVVDLPVD
+352 NNKKVVDLPVD

-368 APEYDREFYLPKK
+368 APEYDREFYMPRK
-381 RAFNDFNLLNLD
+381 RTGKDFDFSNIKLEDIINTLLS
-393 IENMIDNLFENLNYL
+393 NLNYL
-408 DKSWVYNQYDSTV
+408 DKSWVFNQYDSTV
-421 MGDTIKEPGQSS
+421 MGDTVKEPGQSS
-433 GIVKLHDSDKV
+433 GIVKIHGTQKV

-450 CNPLYLR
+450 CNPLYIR
-457 INPEKGMEYTVL
+457 INPYEGMKYTVA
-469 ESFRNLV
+469 ESYRNLIA
-476 CSNLKPLAITNN
+476 CNINPLAITNN

-498 IMGEIVLS
+498 IMGELVLS
-506 INGLKKS
+506 IDGLKTAAAKFN
-513 ASKLDTPIVSGN
+513 TPIVSGN

-532 NDRPIKPTPVI
+532 NEIPIKPTPVI
-543 GMVGSNRNYKN
+543 GMVGSNQDLKK
-554 INSNKFQNENDLIF
+554 INPNKFCN
-568 LIGNSMK
+568 IGNK
-575 KNNSPY
+575 ILVLGKQLEKNLSPY
-581 FLQDQHIIQKEN
+581 LLQDQNLASNINEY
-593 QFNDLVEI
+593 NDLEELDL
-601 DYNLEKDNSE
+601 DYEKKVADCVLKMSDFE
-611 MLFNLFN
+611 YIM
-618 QNLIT
+618 
-623 SCNDISRGGIFLSLI
+623 SCNDISRGGVFLSLL
-638 KMLQKNYGFRIN
+638 KMQYKDMGFKVNIP
-650 VKDKFDMFCEYQA
+650 DPIDLFCEYSA
-663 GYIFTIRE
+663 GYVIEIRNEDLNNVTSFLSKNGVGYFEIGEIIRE
-671 INYPMLKNA
+671 N
-680 FEEKKLNYQN
+680 
-690 LGKVTTESIEINSK
+690 IEINSK
-704 KFDYFDIINKYL
+704 KFDYFDIINNYH
-716 NNFEKTIN
+716 NNFEKIIN

>member
-1 MEITN
+1 MNEDLIKQHGLTMDEF
-6 QIIESH
+6 QIIQ
-12 GLKAS
+12 
-17 EFENIKKLL
+17 NYL
-26 KRDPNLLELGIFSAM
+26 KRDLSIEELGIFSAM

-593 QFNDLVEI
+593 QFNDLIEI

-650 VKDKFDMFCEYQA
+650 IKDKFDMFCEYQA

>member
-1 MEITN
+1 MNDEIIL
-6 QIIESH
+6 QH
-12 GLKAS
+12 GLTLE
-17 EFENIKKLL
+17 EFKVIKDYL
-26 KRDPNLLELGIFSAM
+26 KRDLTIEELGIFSAM

-59 TNNTIVI
+59 TNNEIVI

-74 IIDLEDND
+74 IIDVKDND

-122 ATLDSIRFGEITTD
+122 ATLDSIRFGNISSD

-165 EFDRSYDFNNLV
+165 EFDKSYDYNNLV

-224 SEDDEDDK
+224 SEDDEDEK

-270 ITSSSVEMASKGE
+270 ITSSSVEMASKGN
-283 VGVLINLDKIP
+283 VGVHINLDKVP
-294 LREPL
+294 LRQPL
-299 SPYEILLS
+299 TPYEILLS

-315 VIEPENNV
+315 VIEKDNNE
-323 KVKNILKKWQI
+323 KIKEILKKWQI

-340 EITDTQRVVFSS
+340 EITNTKRVVFSS
-352 NNKNVVDLPVD
+352 NKKIVVDLPVD

-368 APEYDREFYLPKK
+368 APEYDREFSLPKK
-381 RAFNDFNLLNLD
+381 REYRNFDISNLS
-393 IENMIDNLFENLNYL
+393 IEKTVSNYMNNLNYL
-408 DKSWVYNQYDSTV
+408 DKSWIYNQYDSTV

-433 GIVKLHDSDKV
+433 GVVKIHNTDKA

-450 CNPLYLR
+450 CNPLYIR
-457 INPEKGMEYTVL
+457 INPEKGMIHTVL
-469 ESFRNLV
+469 EAYRNLV
-476 CSNLKPLAITNN
+476 ASNIKPMAITNN

-506 INGLKKS
+506 ITGLSNIAK
-513 ASKLDTPIVSGN
+513 KLDTPIVSGN

-532 NDRPIKPTPVI
+532 NDRPINPTPVI
-543 GMVGSNRNYKN
+543 GMVGC
-554 INSNKFQNENDLIF
+554 NSNWKKILQNKFINEDDELI
-568 LIGNSMK
+568 LLGNSLGIDF
-575 KNNSPY
+575 SPY
-581 FLQDQHIIQKEN
+581 YLQDQKIVSSISEYNELSMPDIDLEIKTAKLIQEAADK
-593 QFNDLVEI
+593 
-601 DYNLEKDNSE
+601 
-611 MLFNLFN
+611 
-618 QNLIT
+618 NLIQ
-623 SCNDISRGGIFLSLI
+623 SCNDISRGGVFMSLM
-638 KMLQKNYGFRIN
+638 KMTQKKLGFSIMLDDD
-650 VKDKFDMFCEYQA
+650 KDIFCEYSA
-663 GYIFTIRE
+663 GYILTIDPKNKDR
-671 INYPMLKNA
+671 IVSMLKKERIN
-680 FEEKKLNYQN
+680 FLSIGQVKLD
-690 LGKVTTESIEINSK
+690 SFEINSK
-704 KFDYFDIINKYL
+704 KFNYSDMIDKYYKNFAKIIN
-716 NNFEKTIN
+716 

>member
-1 MEITN
+1 MNEDLIKQHGLTMDEF
-6 QIIESH
+6 QIIQ
-12 GLKAS
+12 
-17 EFENIKKLL
+17 NYL
-26 KRDPNLLELGIFSAM
+26 KRDLSIEELGIFSAM

-252 ELMSSGL
+252 ELMSSDL
-259 IESMQDMGAAG
+259 IESMKDMGAAG

-593 QFNDLVEI
+593 QFNDLIEI

>member
-1 MEITN
+1 MNEDLIKQHGLTMDEF
-6 QIIESH
+6 QIIQ
-12 GLKAS
+12 
-17 EFENIKKLL
+17 NYL
-26 KRDPNLLELGIFSAM
+26 KRDLSIEELGIFSAM

-59 TNNTIVI
+59 TDNAIVI

-593 QFNDLVEI
+593 QFNDLIEI

-671 INYPMLKNA
+671 INFPMLKNA

>member
-1 MEITN
+1 MNKELILQHGLTLDEF
-6 QIIESH
+6 QIIEDC
-12 GLKAS
+12 
-17 EFENIKKLL
+17 L
-26 KRDPNLLELGIFSAM
+26 KRDLTMEELGIFSAM

-54 LKKLP
+54 LKNLP
-59 TNNTIVI
+59 TKNDIVI

-122 ATLDSIRFGEITTD
+122 ATLDSIRFGEIKTD

-165 EFDRSYDFNNLV
+165 EFDKTYDYNNLV
-177 NAMAIGHVKNDSIF
+177 NAMAIGHVKKNAIF
-191 YSKPKTIGGLIV
+191 YSKPKTVGGLIV

-270 ITSSSVEMASKGE
+270 ITSSSVEMASKGN

-294 LREPL
+294 LRQPL
-299 SPYEILLS
+299 TPYEILLS

-315 VIEPENNV
+315 VIEKGNDE
-323 KVKNILKKWQI
+323 KVREILKKWQI
-334 DYEVIG
+334 DFEVIG
-340 EITDTQRVVFSS
+340 EITNTKRVVFESQ
-352 NNKNVVDLPVD
+352 NKKIVDLPVN

-381 RAFNDFNLLNLD
+381 RNKRKFDLSNLTLEKMISNLLN
-393 IENMIDNLFENLNYL
+393 NLNHL
-408 DKSWVYNQYDSTV
+408 EKSWVYNQYDSTV
-421 MGDTIKEPGQSS
+421 MGDTVKEPGQAT
-433 GIVKLHDSDKV
+433 GIVKLHDSQKV
-444 IGATTD
+444 IGASTD
-450 CNPLYLR
+450 CNPLYIR
-457 INPEKGMEYTVL
+457 INPELGMIYTVA
-469 ESFRNLV
+469 EAYRNLIA
-476 CSNLKPLAITNN
+476 SNIKPMAITNN

-506 INGLKKS
+506 VNGLKIS
-513 ASKLDTPIVSGN
+513 ASQLDTPIVSGN

-532 NDRPIKPTPVI
+532 NDAPINPTPVI
-543 GMVGSNRNYKN
+543 GMVGSNSN
-554 INSNKFQNENDLIF
+554 INKIVSNKFQSEGDIIISIGENIDPH
-568 LIGNSMK
+568 K
-575 KNNSPY
+575 SPY
-581 FLQDQHIIQKEN
+581 FLQDQEIVEDINLYNELEN
-593 QFNDLVEI
+593 I
-601 DYNLEKDNSE
+601 NLEDEKITAKILMEISDN
-611 MLFNLFN
+611 NLL
-618 QNLIT
+618 Q
-623 SCNDISRGGIFLSLI
+623 SCNDISRGGIFMTLM
-638 KMLQKNYGFRIN
+638 KMIQKNYGFNIKASN
-650 VKDKFDMFCEYQA
+650 DFELFCEYKS
-663 GYIFTIRE
+663 GYVTTIKE
-671 INYPMLKNA
+671 NNLKKVFALLDENKINY
-680 FEEKKLNYQN
+680 EEI
-690 LGKVTTESIEINSK
+690 GRVVIEEIKINSK
-704 KFDYFDIINKYL
+704 NIDYFDIKDQYL
-716 NNFEKTIN
+716 NNFERIIN

>member
-1 MEITN
+1 MNEDLIKQHGLTMDEF
-6 QIIESH
+6 QIIQ
-12 GLKAS
+12 
-17 EFENIKKLL
+17 NYL
-26 KRDPNLLELGIFSAM
+26 KRDFSIEELGIFSAI

-59 TNNTIVI
+59 TDNAIVI

-217 SMASDVF
+217 SMASYVF

>member
-1 MEITN
+1 MNEDLIKQHGLTMDEF
-6 QIIESH
+6 QIIQ
-12 GLKAS
+12 
-17 EFENIKKLL
+17 NYL
-26 KRDPNLLELGIFSAM
+26 KRDLSIEELGIFSAM

-122 ATLDSIRFGEITTD
+122 ATLDSIRFGEITTE

-650 VKDKFDMFCEYQA
+650 IKDKFDIFCEYQA

>member
-1 MEITN
+1 MNDDLIL
-6 QIIESH
+6 QH
-12 GLKAS
+12 GLTLD
-17 EFENIKKLL
+17 EFSIIKNYL
-26 KRDPNLLELGIFSAM
+26 KRDLTIEELGIFSAM

-59 TNNTIVI
+59 TSNEIVI

-74 IIDLEDND
+74 IIDLEDQD

-122 ATLDSIRFGEITTD
+122 ATLDSIRFGAITTD
-136 KTKYLLNGV
+136 KTRFLLNGV

-165 EFDRSYDFNNLV
+165 EFEHSYDFNNLV
-177 NAMAIGHVKNDSIF
+177 NAMAIGHVKKDAIF
-191 YSKPKTIGGLIV
+191 YSKPKTLGGLIV

-252 ELMSSGL
+252 ELMASGF

-270 ITSSSVEMASKGE
+270 ITSSSVEMASKGN
-283 VGVLINLDKIP
+283 VGVRIDLDKVP
-294 LREPL
+294 LRQPL
-299 SPYEILLS
+299 SAYEILLS

-315 VIEPENNV
+315 VIDKSNDD
-323 KVKNILKKWQI
+323 KVRKILQKWQI

-340 EITDTQRVVFSS
+340 EITNTKRVVFTSAG
-352 NNKNVVDLPVD
+352 KEVVNLPVN
-363 IIVDD
+363 IIVED
-368 APEYDREFYLPKK
+368 APEYDREFFIPRK
-381 RAFNDFNLLNLD
+381 RKVKEFDTKSLNLDLLIENLLN
-393 IENMIDNLFENLNYL
+393 NLNYI

-421 MGDTIKEPGQSS
+421 MGDTIKDPGQSA
-433 GIVKLHDSDKV
+433 GVVKIHGTNKA

-450 CNPLYLR
+450 CNPLYIR
-457 INPEKGMEYTVL
+457 INPIKGMKATVA
-469 ESFRNLV
+469 ESYRNLIS
-476 CSNLKPLAITNN
+476 SNLKPLAITNN

-498 IMGEIVLS
+498 IMGELVLS
-506 INGLKKS
+506 IFGLKEA
-513 ASKLDTPIVSGN
+513 ASYLNTPIVSGN

-532 NDRPIKPTPVI
+532 NDQPIKPTPVI
-543 GMVGSNRNYKN
+543 GMVGSNLNYEK
-554 INSNKFQNENDLIF
+554 INSNFFQEEEDELF
-568 LIGNSMK
+568 YIGKCLDPSY
-575 KNNSPY
+575 SPY
-581 FLQDQHIIQKEN
+581 FLQDQLEIHELYN
-593 QFNDLVEI
+593 FNDLI
-601 DYNLEKDNSE
+601 DINLDDELKAANFILESSE
-611 MLFNLFN
+611 
-618 QNLIT
+618 QGIIT
-623 SCNDISRGGIFLSLI
+623 SCNDISRGGIFISLL
-638 KMLQKNYGFRIN
+638 KMINKDLGFKIQIQN
-650 VKDKFDMFCEYQA
+650 IIDLFCEFSA
-663 GYIFTIRE
+663 GYVISINKNNIKKVSEISKKNNIDLNKLGVVKKSTID
-671 INYPMLKNA
+671 INEHKINFNDLYRKYKKN
-680 FEEKKLNYQN
+680 F
-690 LGKVTTESIEINSK
+690 ESIIH
-704 KFDYFDIINKYL
+704 
-716 NNFEKTIN
+716 

>member
-1 MEITN
+1 MNEDLIKQHGLTMDEF
-6 QIIESH
+6 QIIQ
-12 GLKAS
+12 
-17 EFENIKKLL
+17 NYL
-26 KRDPNLLELGIFSAM
+26 KRDLSIEELGIFSAM

-59 TNNTIVI
+59 TDNAIVI

-393 IENMIDNLFENLNYL
+393 IENMIDNLFKNLNYL

-593 QFNDLVEI
+593 QFNDLIEI

-663 GYIFTIRE
+663 GYILTIRE

-680 FEEKKLNYQN
+680 LEEKKLNYQN

>member
-1 MEITN
+1 MNEDLIL
-6 QIIESH
+6 QH
-12 GLKAS
+12 GLTLD
-17 EFENIKKLL
+17 EFKIIKNYLN
-26 KRDPNLLELGIFSAM
+26 RDLTMEELGIFSAM

-59 TNNTIVI
+59 TENEIVI

-74 IIDLEDND
+74 IIDIQDND

-122 ATLDSIRFGEITTD
+122 ATLDSIRFGLIESE

-165 EFDRSYDFNNLV
+165 EFESTYGFNNLV
-177 NAMAIGHVKNDSIF
+177 NAMAVGHVQKDKIF
-191 YSKPKTIGGLIV
+191 YSKPKSIGGLIV

-252 ELMSSGL
+252 ELMSLGL

-270 ITSSSVEMASKGE
+270 ITSSSVEMASKGN
-283 VGVLINLDKIP
+283 VGVLINLDKVP
-294 LREPL
+294 LRQPL
-299 SPYEILLS
+299 SAYEILLS

-315 VIEPENNV
+315 VIDEKNNL
-323 KVKNILKKWQI
+323 KVKEILQKWQI

-340 EITDTQRVVFSS
+340 EITNSKRVVFES
-352 NNKNVVDLPVD
+352 NNKKVVDLPVD

-368 APEYDREFYLPKK
+368 APEYDREFYMPRK
-381 RAFNDFNLLNLD
+381 RKGKDFDFSNIKLEDIINTLLS
-393 IENMIDNLFENLNYL
+393 NLNYL
-408 DKSWVYNQYDSTV
+408 DKSWVFNQYDSTV
-421 MGDTIKEPGQSS
+421 MGDTVKEPGQSS
-433 GIVKLHDSDKV
+433 GIVKIHGTQKV

-450 CNPLYLR
+450 CNPLYIR
-457 INPEKGMEYTVL
+457 INPYEGMKYTVA
-469 ESFRNLV
+469 ESYRNLIA
-476 CSNLKPLAITNN
+476 CNINPLAITNN

-498 IMGEIVLS
+498 IMGELVLS
-506 INGLKKS
+506 IDGLKTAAEKFN
-513 ASKLDTPIVSGN
+513 TPIVSGN

-532 NDRPIKPTPVI
+532 NEIPIKPTPVI
-543 GMVGSNRNYKN
+543 GMVGSNQDLEK
-554 INSNKFQNENDLIF
+554 INSNKFCN
-568 LIGNSMK
+568 IGNK
-575 KNNSPY
+575 ILILGKQLEKNLSPY
-581 FLQDQHIIQKEN
+581 LLQDQNLASNINEY
-593 QFNDLVEI
+593 NDLEELDL
-601 DYNLEKDNSE
+601 DYEKKVANCVLKMSDFKYV
-611 MLFNLFN
+611 M
-618 QNLIT
+618 
-623 SCNDISRGGIFLSLI
+623 SCNDISRGGVFLSLL
-638 KMLQKNYGFRIN
+638 KMQNKDMGFKVNIH
-650 VKDKFDMFCEYQA
+650 DPIDLFCEYSA
-663 GYIFTIRE
+663 GYVIEIRNEDLNSVISFLIKNGVGYSEIGEIIRE
-671 INYPMLKNA
+671 N
-680 FEEKKLNYQN
+680 
-690 LGKVTTESIEINSK
+690 IEINSK
-704 KFDYFDIINKYL
+704 KFDYFDIINNYH
-716 NNFEKTIN
+716 NNFEKIIN

>member
-1 MEITN
+1 MNEDLIKQHGLTMDEF
-6 QIIESH
+6 QIIQ
-12 GLKAS
+12 
-17 EFENIKKLL
+17 NYL
-26 KRDPNLLELGIFSAM
+26 KRDLSIEELGIFSAM

-252 ELMSSGL
+252 ELMSSCL

-315 VIEPENNV
+315 VIEPENNF

>member
-1 MEITN
+1 MNKELILQHGLTLDEF
-6 QIIESH
+6 QII
-12 GLKAS
+12 KD
-17 EFENIKKLL
+17 FL
-26 KRDPNLLELGIFSAM
+26 KRDLTMEELGIFSAM

-59 TNNTIVI
+59 TKNGIVI

-122 ATLDSIRFGEITTD
+122 ATLDSIRFGEIKTD

-165 EFDRSYDFNNLV
+165 EFDKTYDYNNLV
-177 NAMAIGHVKNDSIF
+177 NAMAIGHVKKDAIF
-191 YSKPKTIGGLIV
+191 YSKPKTVGGLIV

-270 ITSSSVEMASKGE
+270 ITSSSVEMASKGN

-294 LREPL
+294 LRQPL
-299 SPYEILLS
+299 TPYEILLS

-315 VIEPENNV
+315 VIE
-323 KVKNILKKWQI
+323 KVNEEKVREILKKWQI
-334 DYEVIG
+334 DFEVIG
-340 EITDTQRVVFSS
+340 EITNNKRVVFKSQ
-352 NNKNVVDLPVD
+352 NKKIVDLPVN

-381 RAFNDFNLLNLD
+381 RKNRKYDLSNLTL
-393 IENMIDNLFENLNYL
+393 EKMIDNLLQNLNHL
-408 DKSWVYNQYDSTV
+408 EKSWVYSQYDSTV
-421 MGDTIKEPGQSS
+421 MGDTVKEPGQAT
-433 GIVKLHDSDKV
+433 GIVKLHDSQKV
-444 IGATTD
+444 IGASTD
-450 CNPLYLR
+450 CNPLYIR
-457 INPEKGMEYTVL
+457 INPELGMIYTVA
-469 ESFRNLV
+469 EAYRNLIA
-476 CSNLKPLAITNN
+476 SNIKPMAITNN

-506 INGLKKS
+506 LNGLKIS
-513 ASKLDTPIVSGN
+513 ASEFDTPIVSGN

-532 NDRPIKPTPVI
+532 NEVPINPTPVI
-543 GMVGSNRNYKN
+543 GMVGSNSN
-554 INSNKFQNENDLIF
+554 INKIVSNKFEGEGDIIISIGENIEPH
-568 LIGNSMK
+568 K
-575 KNNSPY
+575 SPY
-581 FLQDQHIIQKEN
+581 FLQDQKIVKNINFYNELEN
-593 QFNDLVEI
+593 I
-601 DYNLEKDNSE
+601 NLESE
-611 MLFNLFN
+611 KLTAKTLMEISDKSLL
-618 QNLIT
+618 Q
-623 SCNDISRGGIFLSLI
+623 SCNDISRGGIFMTLI
-638 KMLQKNYGFRIN
+638 KMIQKNYGFNIESKN
-650 VKDKFDMFCEYQA
+650 DFELFCEYKS
-663 GYIFTIRE
+663 GYVLTTKENNLNDVFALLE
-671 INYPMLKNA
+671 KNQINYLEIGRVVI
-680 FEEKKLNYQN
+680 EEIK
-690 LGKVTTESIEINSK
+690 INSINI
-704 KFDYFDIINKYL
+704 DYFDITDQYF
-716 NNFEKTIN
+716 NNFERIIN

>member
-1 MEITN
+1 MNDDLIL
-6 QIIESH
+6 QH
-12 GLKAS
+12 GLTLD
-17 EFENIKKLL
+17 EFSIIKNYL
-26 KRDPNLLELGIFSAM
+26 KRDLTIEELGIFSAM

-59 TNNTIVI
+59 TNNEIVI

-74 IIDLEDND
+74 IIDLEDQD

-122 ATLDSIRFGEITTD
+122 ATLDSIRFGAITTD
-136 KTKYLLNGV
+136 KTRFLLNGV

-165 EFDRSYDFNNLV
+165 EFEHSYDFNNLV
-177 NAMAIGHVKNDSIF
+177 NAMAIGHVKKDAIF
-191 YSKPKTIGGLIV
+191 YSKPKTLGGLIV

-252 ELMSSGL
+252 ELMASGF

-270 ITSSSVEMASKGE
+270 ITSSSVEMASKGN
-283 VGVLINLDKIP
+283 VGVHIDLDKVP
-294 LREPL
+294 LRQPL
-299 SPYEILLS
+299 SAYEILLS

-315 VIEPENNV
+315 VIDKDNDD
-323 KVKNILKKWQI
+323 KVRKILQKWQI

-340 EITDTQRVVFSS
+340 EITNTKRVVFTSQG
-352 NNKNVVDLPVD
+352 KEVVNLPVD
-363 IIVDD
+363 IIVED
-368 APEYDREFYLPKK
+368 APEYDREFFIPRK
-381 RAFNDFNLLNLD
+381 RKEKTFDTKNLNLD
-393 IENMIDNLFENLNYL
+393 LLIENQLNNLNYI

-421 MGDTIKEPGQSS
+421 MGDTIKDPGQSA
-433 GIVKLHDSDKV
+433 GVVKIHGTNKA

-450 CNPLYLR
+450 CNPLYIR
-457 INPEKGMEYTVL
+457 INPKKGMKATVA
-469 ESFRNLV
+469 ESYRNLIS
-476 CSNLKPLAITNN
+476 SNLKPLAITNN

-498 IMGEIVLS
+498 IMGELVLS
-506 INGLKKS
+506 IDGLKEA
-513 ASKLDTPIVSGN
+513 ASYLNTPIVSGN

-532 NDRPIKPTPVI
+532 NDQPIKPTPVI
-543 GMVGSNRNYKN
+543 GMVGSNLNYEKL
-554 INSNKFQNENDLIF
+554 NSNFFQGEDDEILY
-568 LIGNSMK
+568 IGKCLDPSY
-575 KNNSPY
+575 SPY
-581 FLQDQHIIQKEN
+581 FLQDQLNIHEMN
-593 QFNDLVEI
+593 SFNDLA
-601 DYNLEKDNSE
+601 DTNLDEELKAANFILESSE
-611 MLFNLFN
+611 
-618 QNLIT
+618 QGLIR
-623 SCNDISRGGIFLSLI
+623 SCNDISRGGIFNSLLKMI
-638 KMLQKNYGFRIN
+638 KKDLGFKIEIQNLIN
-650 VKDKFDMFCEYQA
+650 LFCEFSA
-663 GYIFTIRE
+663 GYVISINKKNKEKISE
-671 INYPMLKNA
+671 I
-680 FEEKKLNYQN
+680 
-690 LGKVTTESIEINSK
+690 SK
-704 KFDYFDIINKYL
+704 KNNIELYKLGVVKKSTIDINNQKIDFKDVYTKYKK
-716 NNFEKTIN
+716 NFENIIH

>member
-1 MEITN
+1 
-6 QIIESH
+6 
-12 GLKAS
+12 
-17 EFENIKKLL
+17 
-26 KRDPNLLELGIFSAM
+26 M

-59 TNNTIVI
+59 TDNAIVI

-393 IENMIDNLFENLNYL
+393 IENMIDNLFKNLNYL

-593 QFNDLVEI
+593 QFNDLIEI

>member
-1 MEITN
+1 MNKELILQHGLTLDEF
-6 QIIESH
+6 QIIEDC
-12 GLKAS
+12 
-17 EFENIKKLL
+17 L
-26 KRDPNLLELGIFSAM
+26 KRDLTMEELGIFSAM

-59 TNNTIVI
+59 TKNDIVI

-122 ATLDSIRFGEITTD
+122 ATLDSIRFGEIKTD

-165 EFDRSYDFNNLV
+165 EFDKTYDYNNLV
-177 NAMAIGHVKNDSIF
+177 NAMAIGHVKKNAIF
-191 YSKPKTIGGLIV
+191 YSKPKTVGGLIV

-270 ITSSSVEMASKGE
+270 ITSSSVEMASKGN

-294 LREPL
+294 LRQPL
-299 SPYEILLS
+299 TPYEILLS

-315 VIEPENNV
+315 VIEKGNDE
-323 KVKNILKKWQI
+323 KVREILKKWQI
-334 DYEVIG
+334 DFEVIG
-340 EITDTQRVVFSS
+340 EITNTKRVVFESQ
-352 NNKNVVDLPVD
+352 NKKIVDLPVN

-381 RAFNDFNLLNLD
+381 RNKRKFDLSNLTLEKMISNLLN
-393 IENMIDNLFENLNYL
+393 NLNHL
-408 DKSWVYNQYDSTV
+408 EKSWVYNQYDSTV
-421 MGDTIKEPGQSS
+421 MGDTVKEPGQAT
-433 GIVKLHDSDKV
+433 GIVKLHDSQKV
-444 IGATTD
+444 IGASTD
-450 CNPLYLR
+450 CNPLYIR
-457 INPEKGMEYTVL
+457 INPELGMIYTVA
-469 ESFRNLV
+469 EAYRNLIA
-476 CSNLKPLAITNN
+476 SNIKPMAITNN

-506 INGLKKS
+506 VNGLKIS
-513 ASKLDTPIVSGN
+513 ASQLDTPIVSGN

-532 NDRPIKPTPVI
+532 NDAPINPTPVI
-543 GMVGSNRNYKN
+543 GMVGSNPN
-554 INSNKFQNENDLIF
+554 INKIVSNKFQSEGDIIISIGENIDPH
-568 LIGNSMK
+568 K
-575 KNNSPY
+575 SPY
-581 FLQDQHIIQKEN
+581 FLQDQEIVEDINLYNELEN
-593 QFNDLVEI
+593 I
-601 DYNLEKDNSE
+601 NLEDEKITAKILMEISDN
-611 MLFNLFN
+611 NLL
-618 QNLIT
+618 Q
-623 SCNDISRGGIFLSLI
+623 SCNDISRGGIFMTLM
-638 KMLQKNYGFRIN
+638 KMIQKNYGFNIKASN
-650 VKDKFDMFCEYQA
+650 DFELFCEYKS
-663 GYIFTIRE
+663 GYVTTIKE
-671 INYPMLKNA
+671 NNLKKVFALLDENKINY
-680 FEEKKLNYQN
+680 EEI
-690 LGKVTTESIEINSK
+690 GRVVIEEIKINSK
-704 KFDYFDIINKYL
+704 NIDYFDIKDQYL
-716 NNFEKTIN
+716 NNFERIIN